1 MSEKKTSAEQK
12 GNGRRAKNKAR
23 SDFIADPLWYKD
35 AVVYQIH
42 VKSYFDSNNDGVG
55 DFAGLIDK
63 LDYIAGLGVNTIWL
77 LPFYPSP
84 RRDDGY
90 DIADYRGVHPDYGTL
105 SDARRFIAEA
115 HERGLRVITELVIN
129 HTSDQHPWFIKARS
143 SKPGSAARDFY
154 VWADNDAG
162 YHGTRIIFND
172 TEKSNWTWDPVAN
185 AYFWHRFFSHQP
197 DLNFDNP
204 QVLKAV
210 LGVMAFWLD
219 LGIDGL
225 RLDAVPYLIEREG
238 TSNENL
244 PETHAILKKIRA
256 ELDFK
261 YPDRMLLAEANM
273 WPEDVQQY
281 FGDGDECHM
290 AFHFPLMPRMYM
302 ALAQQ
307 DRFPITDILRQTP
320 EIPADCQ
327 WAIFLRNH
335 DELTLEMV
343 TDLERDYLWNFY
355 AADRR
360 ARINMGIRRRLA
372 PLLERDSRRIQLL
385 NSFLLSMPGTPVI
398 YYGDEI
404 GMGDNIHLGDRDG
417 VRTPMQWTLDRNGGF
432 SRADPA
438 SLVLPPIMDTLY
450 GYQSINVEAQSSDR
464 HSLLNWTRR
473 MLDVRKQHK
482 AFGRGT
488 LTVLYPS
495 NRKIFAYLREYAD
508 PHKAVDGD
516 GVVETIL
523 CVANVSPSAQA
534 VELDLSRFAGRI
546 PVEMIGG
553 TAFPPMGQLNYLLTL
568 PPYGFYWFVLATEAT
583 MPTWYTP
590 TPQPLPEYATL
601 VLRNGVEDIMKNPA
615 RHILESEALPAY
627 VMKRRWYG
635 AKNRKL
641 QSINIAVAVTLPP
654 SKLSPGALPIL
665 MTEIETHTS
674 HGVSRY
680 QLPLGFIREED
691 TVTAL
696 PHQLALA
703 RVRRNNRVGL
713 LTDAFT
719 LDSFASVV
727 LELLRENTVLPTP
740 QGDIHFMAAPSATP
754 EQLAVGVDAGVRR
767 IAAEQSN
774 SSLVIGD
781 KVMLKIIRH
790 LSAGIHPEIEMG
802 MYLTAGGYA
811 STPATLGEV
820 TRTAADGTPTAL
832 IVLQQFVHNQGDAW
846 QWTIDALERAIQQDV
861 LTGPADSAPAQGTAA
876 ASHAH
881 AHAPAPAAASIAHAH
896 AENVEMADDPL
907 HELTQFA
914 QTLGQRLGQMHA
926 LLGAPTGNQAFAP
939 EAVTA
944 AHSKAWAKRATEQLE
959 AALDV
964 LAQQK
969 EWNKPADEALAQ
981 ALLAHRKALPAVLE
995 RLAAAGIGS
1004 ASIRIHGDLHLGQ
1017 VLVSGHEIYI
1027 VDFEGEP
1034 AAPLAARRAKQ
1045 SPLRDVAG
1053 VLRSFDYAAAHAANI
1068 GPGDLGQA
1076 AQARKQAT
1084 LERFAPACQ
1093 QAFLAGYHSIEG
1105 AHLSGLSPQQQSDLL
1120 DLLTLEKAA
1129 YEICYEAANRPAWIA
1144 VPLHGLAAIAQR
1156 LVGVG
1161 AGASARHKKTEKG
1174 NTDE

>member
-1 MSEKKTSAEQK
+1 MSDKKTK
-12 GNGRRAKNKAR
+12 NGRKTKSRGQDGAE
-23 SDFIADPLWYKD
+23 FIADPLWYKD
-35 AVVYQIH
+35 AVIYQIH
-42 VKSYFDSNNDGVG
+42 IKSYFDSNNDGVG

-90 DIADYRGVHPDYGTL
+90 DISDYRGVHPDYGTL
-105 SDARRFIAEA
+105 ADARRFIAEA
-115 HERGLRVITELVIN
+115 HKRNLRVITELVIN

-143 SKPGSAARDFY
+143 AKPGSAARDFY
-154 VWADNDAG
+154 VWADNDTG
-162 YHGTRIIFND
+162 YQGTRIIFND

-204 QVLKAV
+204 QVLKAI

-225 RLDAVPYLIEREG
+225 RLDAVPYLIERDG
-238 TSNENL
+238 TTNENL
-244 PETHAILKKIRA
+244 PETHEILKKIRA

-281 FGDGDECHM
+281 FGDSDECHM

-343 TDLERDYLWNFY
+343 TDTERDYLWNFY

-417 VRTPMQWTLDRNGGF
+417 VRTPMQWTVDRNGGF

-508 PHKAVDGD
+508 PTKDGAI
-516 GVVETIL
+516 ETIL

-534 VELDLSRFAGRI
+534 VELDLSRFAGRV

-553 TAFPPMGQLNYLLTL
+553 TAFPPAGQLNYLLTL

-590 TPQPLPEYATL
+590 APQPLPEYATL

-615 RHILESEALPAY
+615 RHILETEALPAY
-627 VMKRRWYG
+627 VMKRRWYAG
-635 AKNRKL
+635 KNRKL
-641 QSINIAVAVTLPP
+641 LSVNIAVAVNLPP

-665 MTEIETHTS
+665 ITEIETHTS

-680 QLPLGFIREED
+680 LLPLGFIREED
-691 TVTAL
+691 TITAL

-727 LELLRENTVLPTP
+727 LELLRENAVLPTP
-740 QGDIHFMAAPSATP
+740 QGEIRFIASAG
-754 EQLAVGVDAGVRR
+754 LAQISVGVDAGVRR
-767 IAAEQSN
+767 ITAEQSN

-781 KVMLKIIRH
+781 SVMLKIIRH

-802 MYLTAGGYA
+802 MFLTDAGYA

-820 TRTAADGTPTAL
+820 ARFDADGTPTAL

-846 QWTIDALERAIQQDV
+846 QWTIDALERAIQHDV
-861 LTGPADSAPAQGTAA
+861 LTGLAAPVTPATAPGTTPTPAHGAAQPSTAQ
-876 ASHAH
+876 SHAE
-881 AHAPAPAAASIAHAH
+881 S
-896 AENVEMADDPL
+896 VEMTRDPL
-907 HELTQFA
+907 LELTQFSG
-914 QTLGQRLGQMHA
+914 TLGLRLGQMHA
-926 LLGAPTGNQAFAP
+926 LLGAPTDNPAFTP
-939 EAVTA
+939 EPVTA
-944 AHSKAWAKRATEQLE
+944 THSKAWAKRAGDQLD
-959 AALDV
+959 AAMNI

-969 EWNKPADEALAQ
+969 EWIKPEDEATAQ
-981 ALLAHRKALPAVLE
+981 ALLARRKELSAMLE

-1004 ASIRIHGDLHLGQ
+1004 SSIRIHGDLHLGQ
-1017 VLVSGHEIYI
+1017 ILVSGHEIFI

-1034 AAPLAARRAKQ
+1034 AAPLSVRRAKQ

-1053 VLRSFDYAAAHAANI
+1053 ILRSFDYAAAHAANI
-1068 GPGDLGQA
+1068 GPGDLSPA
-1076 AQARKQAT
+1076 AQGRKQAT

-1093 QAFLAGYHSIEG
+1093 EAFLNGYRQVEG
-1105 AHLSGLSPQQQSDLL
+1105 AHLNGLSAQQQSDLL

-1129 YEICYEAANRPAWIA
+1129 YELCYEAANRPAWVA
-1144 VPLHGLAAIAQR
+1144 VPLKGLAAITMR
-1156 LVGVG
+1156 LLSPVSGS
-1161 AGASARHKKTEKG
+1161 AASTRSRKSEKG